1 VTVHF
6 HDASLGLDA
15 VGTIA
20 AYAHVNG
27 HDTQA
32 ELPVTLLH

>member
-1 VTVHF
+1 
-6 HDASLGLDA
+6 